1 MIRNKKALQAIE
13 QIKSVSGENVNDPMN
28 FIEQYIERLER
39 ENFGLRQTNANYH
52 EKEER
57 RYVLEGNRCRSVRV
71 VQRRRKI

>member
-1 MIRNKKALQAIE
+1 MVRNKKALQAIE

-39 ENFGLRQTNANYH
+39 ENFGLRQTHANYR
-52 EKEER
+52 EEEER
-57 RYVLEGNRCRSVRV
+57 RYVLEGNRCRSVQV

>member
-1 MIRNKKALQAIE
+1 MVRNKKALQAME

-39 ENFGLRQTNANYH
+39 ENFGLRQTNANYR

-57 RYVLEGNRCRSVRV
+57 RYVLEGNQCRSVQV
-71 VQRRRKI
+71 VRRRRKI